1 MRFGLTVLG
10 KVSKLLLVS
19 MFSVLFMAGALFAGP
34 SVVESEGNSVV
45 WSVGDK
51 RVWRFPDRYAAD
63 VLEMSDKFN
72 SMYERGFNL
81 VDLKVEK
88 RDNKW
93 SLCVGKNVLFA
104 AEPEHGG
111 VIRLNT
117 HMMSLMWMSKIYEAV
132 GALHAKAL
140 TPEYRLRGGYDIT
153 GSVSWYGNDKFFG
166 RRFANGER
174 FTESHLTAAAKNLPF
189 GTLVRVTTPGNGK
202 SVVVR
207 ITDRFFEHRNR
218 VLDLSR
224 AAAEVLG
231 IKSMGIAKVQVQVIG
246 RVEAIGG
253 K

>member
-10 KVSKLLLVS
+10 KRLKHLLISVL
-19 MFSVLFMAGALFAGP
+19 FVLFMAGAAFAGP

-45 WSVGDK
+45 WSVGDM
-51 RVWRFPDRYAAD
+51 RVWRFPDTYASD
-63 VLEMSDKFN
+63 VLAMSDRFN
-72 SMYERGFNL
+72 SMYERGFKL

-111 VIRLNT
+111 IIRLNT

-132 GALHAKAL
+132 GSLHAKAL

-153 GSVSWYGNDKFFG
+153 ASVSWYGDDKFFG

-174 FTESHLTAAAKNLPF
+174 FTESHLTAAAMNLPF
-189 GTLVRVTTPGNGK
+189 GTLVRVSTPGTGK

-207 ITDRFFEHRNR
+207 ITDRFKEHRNR
-218 VLDLSR
+218 ALDLSR

-231 IKSMGIAKVQVQVIG
+231 IKRMGIAKVQLQVIG
-246 RVEAIGG
+246 RVETIGG